1 MCCARPEGGKGH
13 GPQAYRDCLTDC
25 YSLSD
30 NTVRLRKTCVLRRR
44 ALCTVCA
51 PTAVRSCSQARHGV
65 FQRRHQAW
73 APAAMAVPARGQTPG
88 QTLGKPWANPLH
100 FGANPT
106 PDGQARAQQC
116 CPAWQ
121 RQVRVIPTNLPLYKS
136 KRPDATKPS
145 LLRSPASLR
154 ALPQSCCHCSLDF
167 YSPSL
172 LRSPA
177 SLR

>member
-1 MCCARPEGGKGH
+1 MPDRLLQSVRQHGTPAEDMRVATQSSPARATRPITRM
-13 GPQAYRDCLTDC
+13 Q
-25 YSLSD
+25 
-30 NTVRLRKTCVLRRR
+30 
-44 ALCTVCA
+44 
-51 PTAVRSCSQARHGV
+51 
-65 FQRRHQAW
+65 
-73 APAAMAVPARGQTPG
+73 PAARRTLVLAHAPHEAPSTSVSPKHTKHWPVCHRPLGEAVPARGQTPG

-106 PDGQARAQQC
+106 PDGQARAQKC